1 MMKGLVVT
9 GLTVAFG
16 FVAYE
21 KLTYV
26 VDVVKHLTPALT
38 TVRVNKEAIG
48 AVAIRSL
55 LTRFADPESTSV
67 TSIIDVELIVRASV
81 APPRR

>member
-1 MMKGLVVT
+1 MKGLIVT

-26 VDVVKHLTPALT
+26 VDVVKHLIAQRKLP
-38 TVRVNKEAIG
+38 
-48 AVAIRSL
+48 
-55 LTRFADPESTSV
+55 
-67 TSIIDVELIVRASV
+67 
-81 APPRR
+81 

>member
-1 MMKGLVVT
+1 MKITTIKRGGRNDERISCN

-26 VDVVKHLTPALT
+26 VDVVKHLIA
-38 TVRVNKEAIG
+38 
-48 AVAIRSL
+48 
-55 LTRFADPESTSV
+55 
-67 TSIIDVELIVRASV
+67 
-81 APPRR
+81 

>member
-1 MMKGLVVT
+1 MKITTIKRGAEMMKGLVVT

-26 VDVVKHLTPALT
+26 VDVVKHLIA
-38 TVRVNKEAIG
+38 
-48 AVAIRSL
+48 
-55 LTRFADPESTSV
+55 
-67 TSIIDVELIVRASV
+67 
-81 APPRR
+81 

>member
-1 MMKGLVVT
+1 MVTNYESSIMKITTIHEEEEMMKGLIVT

-26 VDVVKHLTPALT
+26 VDVVKHL
-38 TVRVNKEAIG
+38 
-48 AVAIRSL
+48 VA
-55 LTRFADPESTSV
+55 
-67 TSIIDVELIVRASV
+67 
-81 APPRR
+81 

>member
-1 MMKGLVVT
+1 MMKGLVVM

-26 VDVVKHLTPALT
+26 VDVVKHLIA
-38 TVRVNKEAIG
+38 
-48 AVAIRSL
+48 
-55 LTRFADPESTSV
+55 
-67 TSIIDVELIVRASV
+67 
-81 APPRR
+81 

>member
-1 MMKGLVVT
+1 MKITTIKRGGRMMKGLVVT

-26 VDVVKHLTPALT
+26 VDVVKHLIA
-38 TVRVNKEAIG
+38 
-48 AVAIRSL
+48 
-55 LTRFADPESTSV
+55 
-67 TSIIDVELIVRASV
+67 
-81 APPRR
+81 